1 MELLHRKRG
10 EQDQRPQPNAA
21 RNNQGHLYPPFQVNP
36 GSANFGPP
44 GTAPKIPPTAH
55 MPEPYPPYNTGQ
67 HNIFSEST
75 GMSLPENPGF
85 DPVTIGPNPGSIYAF
100 TPPASFPPATEPQ
113 PPIFGWWSGNE
124 SWREYAQSISTM
136 AGELDPTETYSAS
149 ALIALNRDCDSSM
162 HPNLHNG
169 TPNVTGIGLNTVTP
183 TAGPGA
189 PISAT
194 RGNSYPTAETTSGS
208 WPIMNGSYGYA
219 DSSALRGVGGD
230 TGGNGP

>member
-10 EQDQRPQPNAA
+10 EQDHRPQPNSA
-21 RNNQGHLYPPFQVNP
+21 RNNQGHLYPSFQANP
-36 GSANFGPP
+36 GPPNFGPP

-55 MPEPYPPYNTGQ
+55 MPEPYTPYNPGQ
-67 HNIFSEST
+67 HNIPIFSEST
-75 GMSLPENPGF
+75 SMSLPENPGF
-85 DPVTIGPNPGSIYAF
+85 DPVTIGPNPGNIYAF
-100 TPPASFPPATEPQ
+100 TPATEPQ

-169 TPNVTGIGLNTVTP
+169 APNVTGIGLNTVTP

-189 PISAT
+189 PISTA
-194 RGNSYPTAETTSGS
+194 RGGSYPAAETTSGS
-208 WPIMNGSYGYA
+208 WPIMNGGYGYA